1 MWTTRVLI
9 AAVLVAGVASSAD
22 ARRRHHGYYGS
33 GGYGERSSGSNTLD
47 QWRARQSQGQN
58 SGQAGDDNRGQ
69 DRSQDRGQGRG
80 QGRAQDS
87 QNLGQAPALD
97 RARDRR
103 DDRARYDRR
112 RGRSVED
119 GRSLGETAD
128 WRRYRGYR
136 DERRRAREEDRRR
149 DRDRD
154 DATPARAA
162 AVPGELALN
171 RGRTGAFGATI
182 DKLVRGC
189 AAQAAEFA
197 NWPLDDIARTVSADE
212 KQRTA
217 LEALRGKAKAAGER
231 LAAECPRDVPSAPAA
246 RLEAAEQGIAATLAA
261 FDTVEP
267 ALTAFYAALSDE
279 QKARLY
285 RDMAAPSAPAASN
298 DTACNAAETTGSL
311 EAQTARRE
319 RRDYSSRR
327 HRWRDY
333 ASAREATARASA
345 PRQSAR
351 DSALRQ
357 GTRENASRQAVPGW
371 NGTCEQLAGVLRNWP
386 VREIERDV
394 GLTSPQRVA
403 FYELVTSSLKA
414 ADTLASACP
423 AEAALTPVGRMQ
435 AMRQRLSAVRAAT
448 AAIRPALLH
457 FYDALDQ
464 GQQQRFAGMS

>member
-1 MWTTRVLI
+1 MWTARVLI
-9 AAVLVAGVASSAD
+9 AAVLVVGLASSAD
-22 ARRRHHGYYGS
+22 ARRRHHGYS
-33 GGYGERSSGSNTLD
+33 GNGERSSGSNTLD

-58 SGQAGDDNRGQ
+58 NGQAGDDNR
-69 DRSQDRGQGRG
+69 SQDRGNDRS
-80 QGRAQDS
+80 QGRAQDP

-97 RARDRR
+97 RARDRG

-119 GRSLGETAD
+119 WRSIRETGD
-128 WRRYRGYR
+128 GRRYRGYR

-154 DATPARAA
+154 DVTPARAA
-162 AVPGELALN
+162 AVPGELALS
-171 RGRTGAFGATI
+171 RGRNGAFGATI
-182 DKLVRGC
+182 EKLVRGC
-189 AAQAAEFA
+189 AAQAAEFT

-212 KQRTA
+212 NQRKA
-217 LEALRGKAKAAGER
+217 LETLRGKAKEAGER
-231 LAAECPRDVPSAPAA
+231 LSAECPRDVPAAPAA
-246 RLEAAEQGIAATLAA
+246 RLEAAEQGIAATLSA

-267 ALTAFYAALSDE
+267 ALTAFYAALNDE

-285 RDMAAPSAPAASN
+285 RDMAAPAAAAASN
-298 DTACNAAETTGSL
+298 ASTSNAAETTGGR
-311 EAQTARRE
+311 EAQNARRA

-333 ASAREATARASA
+333 AAAREATARASA
-345 PRQSAR
+345 PRQSTR
-351 DSALRQ
+351 ESAPRQ
-357 GTRENASRQAVPGW
+357 GVRQAAPGW
-371 NGTCEQLAGVLRNWP
+371 SGSCEELAGVLRNWP

-394 GLTSPQRVA
+394 GLASAQRVA

-414 ADTLASACP
+414 ADTLANACP
-423 AEAALTPVGRMQ
+423 SEAALTPVGRMQ

-457 FYDALDQ
+457 FYEALDQ

>member
-1 MWTTRVLI
+1 MWNARVLI
-9 AAVLVAGVASSAD
+9 AAVLVVGVASSAD
-22 ARRRHHGYYGS
+22 ARRRHHGYS
-33 GGYGERSSGSNTLD
+33 GDGERSSGSTTLD

-58 SGQAGDDNRGQ
+58 GGQAGDDNRGQ
-69 DRSQDRGQGRG
+69 DRSQDRS
-80 QGRAQDS
+80 QGRAQDQ

-97 RARDRR
+97 RARDRG

-119 GRSLGETAD
+119 WRGSRETAD
-128 WRRYRGYR
+128 WQRYRGR
-136 DERRRAREEDRRR
+136 RNERRRAREEDRRR

-154 DATPARAA
+154 DVTPARAA
-162 AVPGELALN
+162 AVPGELALS
-171 RGRTGAFGATI
+171 RGRNGAFGVTI
-182 DKLVRGC
+182 EKLVRGC

-212 KQRTA
+212 NQRNA
-217 LEALRGKAKAAGER
+217 LETLRGKAKEAGER
-231 LAAECPRDVPSAPAA
+231 LSAECPRDVPAAPAA
-246 RLEAAEQGIAATLAA
+246 RLEAAEQGIAATLSA

-285 RDMAAPSAPAASN
+285 RDMAVPAAAAKSSAS
-298 DTACNAAETTGSL
+298 TSNAAETTGSR
-311 EAQTARRE
+311 EAQNARRE

-333 ASAREATARASA
+333 AAAREAPAREN
-345 PRQSAR
+345 
-351 DSALRQ
+351 ALRQ
-357 GTRENASRQAVPGW
+357 STRESARQAAPGW
-371 NGTCEQLAGVLRNWP
+371 SGTCEELAGVLRNWP

-394 GLTSPQRVA
+394 GLASAQRVA
-403 FYELVTSSLKA
+403 FYELVTASLKA

-423 AEAALTPVGRMQ
+423 SEAALTPVGRMQ
-435 AMRQRLSAVRAAT
+435 AMRQRLSAMRSAT

-457 FYDALDQ
+457 FYEVLDQ

>member
-1 MWTTRVLI
+1 MWTARVLI
-9 AAVLVAGVASSAD
+9 AAVLVAGLASSAD
-22 ARRRHHGYYGS
+22 ARRRHHGYS
-33 GGYGERSSGSNTLD
+33 GNGERSSGSNTLD

-58 SGQAGDDNRGQ
+58 SGQAGDDNRSQ
-69 DRSQDRGQGRG
+69 DRSPDRS
-80 QGRAQDS
+80 QGRAQNPQDP

-119 GRSLGETAD
+119 GRGFRETGD

-149 DRDRD
+149 DRDD
-154 DATPARAA
+154 VTPARAA
-162 AVPGELALN
+162 AVPGALALP
-171 RGRTGAFGATI
+171 RGRNGAFGATI
-182 DKLVRGC
+182 EKLVRGC
-189 AAQAAEFA
+189 AAQAAEFT

-212 KQRTA
+212 TQRKA
-217 LEALRGKAKAAGER
+217 LEALRGKAKEAGER
-231 LAAECPRDVPSAPAA
+231 LSAECPRDVPAAPAA

-267 ALTAFYAALSDE
+267 ALTAFYAALNDE

-285 RDMAAPSAPAASN
+285 RDMAPPAAAAASS
-298 DTACNAAETTGSL
+298 ASMSNAAETTGGR
-311 EAQTARRE
+311 EAQDARRA

-333 ASAREATARASA
+333 AAAREAPARESAQRQDTRESA
-345 PRQSAR
+345 PRQGAR
-351 DSALRQ
+351 
-357 GTRENASRQAVPGW
+357 GW
-371 NGTCEQLAGVLRNWP
+371 SGSCEELAAVLRNWP

-394 GLTSPQRVA
+394 GLASAQRVA
-403 FYELVTSSLKA
+403 FYELVTASLKA
-414 ADTLASACP
+414 ADTLANACP
-423 AEAALTPVGRMQ
+423 SEAALTPVGRMQ

-457 FYDALDQ
+457 FYEALDQ